1 MEGAAVSVATGV
13 MGSLL
18 AKLSALLGEE
28 HGLLKGVKGDIRFLR
43 DELST
48 MNVFLT
54 KMASVEDSLDVQ
66 VKDWRNKVRELSFDI
81 EDCIDL
87 FMHKLNRGDDKV
99 NIVLKMAKKIR
110 MLWSRHQI
118 ANQIQE
124 LKARVKEE
132 SDRRLRYYFSE
143 CNAHVDG
150 TKIDPRLPALYVEE
164 EKLVGIHGPMEEII
178 ELLMKED
185 GSGQKLKVVSIVGF
199 GGLGKTT
206 LANQVYNKIKDQ
218 FDCSAFISVSQSPNI
233 KKILFDMLK
242 DVTSRDNSDDDKQ
255 IKVVGVKEDKSD
267 DERQLID
274 KLRVFLENKRYFI
287 IVDDIWSASA
297 WEHVRL
303 ALPENSLCSRIIT
316 TTRNVNVAKSCC
328 SGFQG
333 SVYNIQPLNEQ
344 DSKKLFLKRLFH
356 SDSNFPTHLEE
367 VSHAIIKKC
376 HGFPLAIICLA
387 SLLASKCDTKDQ
399 WEQVHNS
406 LSSAFS
412 SQWMSDILLLSYYDL
427 PYHLKTCL
435 LYLSVFP
442 EDYKIDRDELIWR
455 WIAEGFITEVKG
467 QTLDQVGGSYFNE
480 LINRNMIQP
489 IDIKYD
495 GTANACRVHDM
506 VLNLIISIS
515 SEENFLT
522 VVDEQGYKYLGNK
535 IRRLSFQSNSVE
547 NDVNVVQKIMDNLS
561 QYLRVTSYGITQLP
575 DQFGNLHYLQTLDIR
590 GSGIEKFP
598 PTVVRLH
605 NLARLLVGNK
615 VQLPDGIGDLQSLQV
630 LSSARLY
637 KPLKLVEDLRRLTKL
652 RTLEIVLH
660 GSDTLGAHE
669 MGRYEEALESSLTVL
684 GKHKI
689 QSLEISCCDYLRDK
703 LLDLL
708 CCTVPNIQ
716 KLVISGNCISRPSQ
730 QMLSL
735 VNLAH
740 LDIYFQRI
748 KQEDLSVLGS
758 ISTLLYLR
766 LKLHFVPDERLC
778 ISSQQFQSL
787 MEFRFIYY
795 AGGGLRMLF
804 QQEAMAK
811 LRRLQIRFRAEE
823 MESNAGFEFSFH
835 HLSSLEDLHATIS
848 CYRAT
853 RSSVE
858 AAEAAIRNAAS
869 IHPGHLKVSIIR
881 EWESRMAGLRE
892 R

>member
-1 MEGAAVSVATGV
+1 VDGAAVSVATGV

-18 AKLSALLGEE
+18 AKLSALLGQER
-28 HGLLKGVKGDIRFLR
+28 GLLKGVKGDIRFLR

-66 VKDWRNKVRELSFDI
+66 VKDWRNKVRELSYDI

-132 SDRRLRYYFSE
+132 SERRLRYYFSE
-143 CNAHVDG
+143 YNAHVDR

-164 EKLVGIHGPMEEII
+164 EKLVGIHGPVEEII
-178 ELLMKED
+178 ELLKKDD

-206 LANQVYNKIKDQ
+206 LANQVYNKIQDQ
-218 FDCSAFISVSQSPNI
+218 FDCSAFVSVSQSPNI

-242 DVTSRDNSDDDKQ
+242 DVTSRDNSDDYKQ
-255 IKVVGVKEDKSD
+255 IKVVGVKGDKSD

-387 SLLASKCDTKDQ
+387 SLLASKSDTKDQ

-406 LSSAFS
+406 ISSAFS
-412 SQWMSDILLLSYYDL
+412 SQGMSDILLLSYYDL

-467 QTLDQVGGSYFNE
+467 QTLDQVGGHYFNE

-489 IDIKYD
+489 VDVIYD
-495 GTANACRVHDM
+495 GTASACRVHDM

-515 SEENFLT
+515 AEENFLT
-522 VVDEQGYKYLGNK
+522 VVDGQGYKYLGNK

-561 QYLRVTSYGITQLP
+561 QLP
-575 DQFGNLHYLQTLDIR
+575 NQVGNLHYLQTLDIR
-590 GSGIEKFP
+590 GSGIKKFP
-598 PTVVRLH
+598 PTIVHLH
-605 NLARLLVGNK
+605 NLARLLVGNN
-615 VQLPDGIGDLQSLQV
+615 VQLPDGIGYLQSLQV

-766 LKLHFVPDERLC
+766 KLHFVPDERLC

-795 AGGGLRMLF
+795 EGSGLRMLF

-881 EWESRMAGLRE
+881 EWESRMVGLRE
-892 R
+892 M

>member
-561 QYLRVTSYGITQLP
+561 QLP

>member
-274 KLRVFLENKRYFI
+274 KLRVFLENK
-287 IVDDIWSASA
+287 
-297 WEHVRL
+297 
-303 ALPENSLCSRIIT
+303 
-316 TTRNVNVAKSCC
+316 
-328 SGFQG
+328 
-333 SVYNIQPLNEQ
+333 
-344 DSKKLFLKRLFH
+344 
-356 SDSNFPTHLEE
+356 
-367 VSHAIIKKC
+367 
-376 HGFPLAIICLA
+376 
-387 SLLASKCDTKDQ
+387 
-399 WEQVHNS
+399 
-406 LSSAFS
+406 
-412 SQWMSDILLLSYYDL
+412 
-427 PYHLKTCL
+427 
-435 LYLSVFP
+435 SVFP

-561 QYLRVTSYGITQLP
+561 QLP

>member
-1 MEGAAVSVATGV
+1 MALPATEGSPVTEAKGDVVERQQQLLASLTGDGGGGAMEKQQQLLAEMERKPPPLRGLLDDLTSASASSVPSGGAAAGKEKAQVDGAAVSVATGV

-18 AKLSALLGEE
+18 AKLSALLGQER
-28 HGLLKGVKGDIRFLR
+28 GLLKGVKGDIRFLR

-66 VKDWRNKVRELSFDI
+66 VKDWRNKVRELSYDI

-132 SDRRLRYYFSE
+132 SERRLRYYFSE
-143 CNAHVDG
+143 YNAHVDR

-164 EKLVGIHGPMEEII
+164 EKLVGIHGPVEEII
-178 ELLMKED
+178 ELLKKDD

-206 LANQVYNKIKDQ
+206 LANQVYNKIQDQ
-218 FDCSAFISVSQSPNI
+218 FDCSAFVSVSQSPNI

-242 DVTSRDNSDDDKQ
+242 DVTSRDNSDDYKQ
-255 IKVVGVKEDKSD
+255 IKVVGVKGDKSD

-387 SLLASKCDTKDQ
+387 SLLASKSDTKDQ

-406 LSSAFS
+406 ISSAFS
-412 SQWMSDILLLSYYDL
+412 SQGMSDILLLSYYDL

-467 QTLDQVGGSYFNE
+467 QTLDQVGGHYFNE

-489 IDIKYD
+489 VDVIYD
-495 GTANACRVHDM
+495 GTASACRVHDM

-515 SEENFLT
+515 AEENFLT
-522 VVDEQGYKYLGNK
+522 VVDGQGYKYLGNK

-561 QYLRVTSYGITQLP
+561 QLP
-575 DQFGNLHYLQTLDIR
+575 NQVGNLHYLQTLDIR
-590 GSGIEKFP
+590 GSGIKKFP
-598 PTVVRLH
+598 PTIVHLH
-605 NLARLLVGNK
+605 NLARLLVGNN
-615 VQLPDGIGDLQSLQV
+615 VQLPDGIGYLQSLQV

-669 MGRYEEALESSLTVL
+669 MG
-684 GKHKI
+684 
-689 QSLEISCCDYLRDK
+689 
-703 LLDLL
+703 
-708 CCTVPNIQ
+708 
-716 KLVISGNCISRPSQ
+716 
-730 QMLSL
+730 
-735 VNLAH
+735 
-740 LDIYFQRI
+740 
-748 KQEDLSVLGS
+748 
-758 ISTLLYLR
+758 
-766 LKLHFVPDERLC
+766 
-778 ISSQQFQSL
+778 SQQFQSL

-795 AGGGLRMLF
+795 EGSGLRMLF

-881 EWESRMAGLRE
+881 EWESRMVGLRE
-892 R
+892 MNLEYRNDVRRMFRKRTKWQFLQILEVLSGFI

>member
-1 MEGAAVSVATGV
+1 MDGAVVSVATGV

-28 HGLLKGVKGDIRFLR
+28 RGLLKGVKGDIRFLR

-48 MNVFLT
+48 MNVFLM
-54 KMASVEDSLDVQ
+54 KMASVEENMDVQ
-66 VKDWRNKVRELSFDI
+66 VKDWRNKVRELSYDI

-255 IKVVGVKEDKSD
+255 IKVVGVKGDKSD
-267 DERQLID
+267 DERQLIG

-387 SLLASKCDTKDQ
+387 SLLASKSDTKDQ

-412 SQWMSDILLLSYYDL
+412 SQGMSDILLLSYYDL

-561 QYLRVTSYGITQLP
+561 QLP
-575 DQFGNLHYLQTLDIR
+575 DQFGNLHYLQS
-590 GSGIEKFP
+590 SGIYVAGESKSFRQP
-598 PTVVRLH
+598 WVRLH
-605 NLARLLVGNK
+605 NWARLLVGNK

-716 KLVISGNCISRPSQ
+716 KLVISGNCINRPSQ

-795 AGGGLRMLF
+795 EGGGLRMLF

>member
-1 MEGAAVSVATGV
+1 MDGAAVSVATGV

-28 HGLLKGVKGDIRFLR
+28 RGLLKGVKGDIRFLR

-48 MNVFLT
+48 MNVFLMN
-54 KMASVEDSLDVQ
+54 MASVEENMDVQ
-66 VKDWRNKVRELSFDI
+66 VKDWRNKVRELSYDI

-255 IKVVGVKEDKSD
+255 IKVVGVKGDKSD
-267 DERQLID
+267 DERQLIG

-387 SLLASKCDTKDQ
+387 SLLASKSDTKDQ

-412 SQWMSDILLLSYYDL
+412 SQGMSDILLLSYYDL

-561 QYLRVTSYGITQLP
+561 QLP

-716 KLVISGNCISRPSQ
+716 KLVISGNCINRPSQ

-795 AGGGLRMLF
+795 EGGGLRMLF

>member
-1 MEGAAVSVATGV
+1 M
-13 MGSLL
+13 
-18 AKLSALLGEE
+18 
-28 HGLLKGVKGDIRFLR
+28 
-43 DELST
+43 
-48 MNVFLT
+48 
-54 KMASVEDSLDVQ
+54 DVQ
-66 VKDWRNKVRELSFDI
+66 VKDWRNKVRELSYDI

-255 IKVVGVKEDKSD
+255 IKVVGVKGDKSD
-267 DERQLID
+267 DERQLIG

-387 SLLASKCDTKDQ
+387 SLLASKSDTKDQ

-412 SQWMSDILLLSYYDL
+412 SQGMSDILLLSYYDL

-561 QYLRVTSYGITQLP
+561 QVRSLSFFEVPEKIPPFLKFHSLSVLVLVDYDFCLGNGHIKYLGSFFQLKYLRVTSYGITQLP

-716 KLVISGNCISRPSQ
+716 KLVISGNCINRPSQ

-795 AGGGLRMLF
+795 EGGGLRMLF

>member
-1 MEGAAVSVATGV
+1 MDGAAVSVATGV

-28 HGLLKGVKGDIRFLR
+28 RGLLKGVKGDIRFLR

-48 MNVFLT
+48 MNVFLMN
-54 KMASVEDSLDVQ
+54 MASVEENMDVQ
-66 VKDWRNKVRELSFDI
+66 VKDWRNKVRELSYDI

-255 IKVVGVKEDKSD
+255 IKVVGVKGDKSD
-267 DERQLID
+267 DERQLI
-274 KLRVFLENKRYFI
+274 
-287 IVDDIWSASA
+287 
-297 WEHVRL
+297 
-303 ALPENSLCSRIIT
+303 
-316 TTRNVNVAKSCC
+316 
-328 SGFQG
+328 G

-387 SLLASKCDTKDQ
+387 SLLASKSDTKDQ

-412 SQWMSDILLLSYYDL
+412 SQGMSDILLLSYYDL

-716 KLVISGNCISRPSQ
+716 KLVISGNCINRPSQ

-795 AGGGLRMLF
+795 EGGGLRMLF